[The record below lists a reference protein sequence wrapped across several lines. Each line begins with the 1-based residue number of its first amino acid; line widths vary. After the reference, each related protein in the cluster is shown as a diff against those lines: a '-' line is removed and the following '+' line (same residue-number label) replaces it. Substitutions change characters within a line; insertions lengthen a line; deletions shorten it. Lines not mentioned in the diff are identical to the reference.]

1 MSALRVKEPTIGS
14 SGAVVTIKVNGISI
28 KGFTSESISVA
39 LYANGIK
46 SFDRSKKLYRP
57 RGFFSLH
64 PQARTVTVNVN
75 GMPAMNPSEIY
86 LTEGLNVYTQQKRPL
101 SVRFFESMIDT
112 SLLHK
117 PIVKNRL
124 LWPIA
129 LKFIANSINNPELV
143 EYETPRA
150 VPTIV
155 EKADLVVI
163 GGGVA
168 GLSAAIEA
176 RRHGLEVL
184 QIDDGVELGG
194 EMLCD
199 ELEPP
204 GISEPGCIFARNLRK
219 KALELGVKVLT
230 RTTFVGFFEDAA
242 LALSPYP
249 PGGGT
254 SYLISA
260 KAYVVATGAVDLP
273 CIFANNDLPG
283 IIDVSSALKMLNMH
297 GVVAGKNVAILGA
310 TERGLRLAEHLKKYA
325 VNTIILDKSKG
336 GAGKDAIIDGVK
348 EIVAIG
354 KDRVEALEVKREGE
368 ELRLNVDCVVCAT
381 STNPDIRVS
390 AQAGAKIAYIKG
402 LGFVPIHDPFMRTSK
417 NGLFVAGGASGS
429 PYGILH
435 AIEGRI
441 AGLSAAVILNKKGA
455 EAEREVLAKEYGS
468 LLQKFGISNL
478 KEKVFKSFETGVIPD
493 EKIAE
498 PPTLFCSGPRRDAF
512 ICFCEDIRLWDL
524 HRVVSVYGFACLEK
538 VKRATGIGTARC
550 QGRLCLV
557 NSALY
562 IAHIASLSPNVVG
575 IARQR
580 PPAISIPINVLANM
594 EVNKT

>member
-1 MSALRVKEPTIGS
+1 MATLRIKEPIIGS
-14 SGAVVTIKVNGISI
+14 RGAVVTIKVNGISI
-28 KGFTSESISVA
+28 EGFTSEPISVA
-39 LYANGIK
+39 LYANDIK

-64 PQARTVTVNVN
+64 PQAKTVTVNVN
-75 GMPAMNPSEIY
+75 GIPAMNPSEIY
-86 LTEGLNVYTQQKRPL
+86 LTEGLNVYIQQKRPL
-101 SVRFFESMIDT
+101 SIRFFESMIDT

-117 PIVKNRL
+117 SIVKNRL
-124 LWPIA
+124 IWPMA

-143 EYETPRA
+143 EYETPHT
-150 VPTIV
+150 VSTIV

-176 RRHGLEVL
+176 RKYGLDVL

-230 RTTFVGFFEDAA
+230 KTTFVGFFEDAVFA
-242 LALSPYP
+242 FSPYP
-249 PGGGT
+249 LGGGT
-254 SYLISA
+254 SYIISA

-283 IIDVSSALKMLNMH
+283 IIDASSALRMLNIH

-310 TERGLRLAEHLKKYA
+310 TERGLRLAEHLKKHA

-336 GAGKDAIIDGVK
+336 GAGKNAIINGVK

-354 KDRVEALEVKREGE
+354 KNRVEALEVKREDG
-368 ELRLNVDCVVCAT
+368 ELRLNVDCVVCAV
-381 STNPDIRVS
+381 STNPDIKIS
-390 AQAGAKIAYIKG
+390 AQAGAKIAYVNG

-435 AIEGRI
+435 VIEGRI
-441 AGLSAAVILNKKGA
+441 AGLSAAVALNKTGA
-455 EAEREVLAKEYGS
+455 EAERETLMKEYRS
-468 LLQKFGISNL
+468 LLQKFGISDF
-478 KEKVFKSFETGVIPD
+478 KEKVFRSFETGVVLD
-493 EKIAE
+493 DKIAE
-498 PPTLFCSGPRRDAF
+498 PPTLFCSEPRRDAF

-562 IAHIASLSPNVVG
+562 IAYVAGLSPNVVG
-575 IARQR
+575 MARQR
-580 PPAISIPINVLANM
+580 PPAISIPIDVLASM
-594 EVNKT
+594 EVSKT

>member
-1 MSALRVKEPTIGS
+1 MATLRIKEPIIGS
-14 SGAVVTIKVNGISI
+14 RGAVVTIKVNGISI
-28 KGFTSESISVA
+28 EGFTSEPISVA
-39 LYANGIK
+39 LYANDIK

-64 PQARTVTVNVN
+64 PQAKTVTVNVN
-75 GMPAMNPSEIY
+75 GIPAMNPSEIY
-86 LTEGLNVYTQQKRPL
+86 LTEGLNVYIQQKRPL
-101 SVRFFESMIDT
+101 SIRFFESMIDT

-117 PIVKNRL
+117 SIVKNRL
-124 LWPIA
+124 IWPMA

-143 EYETPRA
+143 EYETPHT
-150 VPTIV
+150 VSTIV

-176 RRHGLEVL
+176 RKYGLDVL

-204 GISEPGCIFARNLRK
+204 GIPEPGCVFARNLRK

-230 RTTFVGFFEDAA
+230 KTTFVGFFEDAVFA
-242 LALSPYP
+242 FSPYP
-249 PGGGT
+249 LGGGT
-254 SYLISA
+254 SYIISA

-283 IIDVSSALKMLNMH
+283 IIDASSALRMLNIH

-310 TERGLRLAEHLKKYA
+310 TERGLRLVEHLKKHA
-325 VNTIILDKSKG
+325 VNTIILDKSKA
-336 GAGKDAIIDGVK
+336 AGKGDIIGGVR
-348 EIVAIG
+348 EIIAIG
-354 KDRVEALEVKREGE
+354 KNRVEALEVKREDG
-368 ELRLNVDCVVCAT
+368 ELRLNVDCVVCAV
-381 STNPDIRVS
+381 STNPDIKIS
-390 AQAGAKIAYIKG
+390 AQAGAKIAYVNG

-435 AIEGRI
+435 VIEGRI
-441 AGLSAAVILNKKGA
+441 AGLSAAVALNKTGA
-455 EAEREVLAKEYGS
+455 EAERETLMKEYRS
-468 LLQKFGISNL
+468 LLQKFGISDF
-478 KEKVFKSFETGVIPD
+478 KEKVFRSFETGVVLD
-493 EKIAE
+493 DKIAE
-498 PPTLFCSGPRRDAF
+498 PPTLFCSEPRRDAF

-562 IAHIASLSPNVVG
+562 IAYVAGLSPNVVG
-575 IARQR
+575 MARQR
-580 PPAISIPINVLANM
+580 PPAISIPIDVLASM
-594 EVNKT
+594 EVSKT

>member
-1 MSALRVKEPTIGS
+1 MATLRIKEPIIGS
-14 SGAVVTIKVNGISI
+14 RGAVVTIKVNGISI
-28 KGFTSESISVA
+28 EGFTSEPISVA
-39 LYANGIK
+39 LYANDIK

-64 PQARTVTVNVN
+64 PQAKTVTVNVN
-75 GMPAMNPSEIY
+75 GIPAMNPSEIY
-86 LTEGLNVYTQQKRPL
+86 LTEGLNVYIQQKRPL
-101 SVRFFESMIDT
+101 SIRFFESMIDT

-117 PIVKNRL
+117 SIVKNRL
-124 LWPIA
+124 IWPMA

-143 EYETPRA
+143 EYETPHT
-150 VPTIV
+150 VSTIV

-176 RRHGLEVL
+176 RKYGLDVL

-204 GISEPGCIFARNLRK
+204 GISEPGCVFARNLRK
-219 KALELGVKVLT
+219 KAFELGVKVLT
-230 RTTFVGFFEDAA
+230 KTTFVGFFEDAVFA
-242 LALSPYP
+242 FSPYP
-249 PGGGT
+249 LGGGT
-254 SYLISA
+254 SYIISA

-283 IIDVSSALKMLNMH
+283 IIDASSALRMLNIH

-310 TERGLRLAEHLKKYA
+310 TERGLRLAEHLKKHA
-325 VNTIILDKSKG
+325 VNTIILDKSKA
-336 GAGKDAIIDGVK
+336 AGKGDIIGGVR
-348 EIVAIG
+348 EIIAIG
-354 KDRVEALEVKREGE
+354 KNRVEALEVKHEDG
-368 ELRLNVDCVVCAT
+368 ELRLNVDCVVCAV
-381 STNPDIRVS
+381 STNPDIKIS
-390 AQAGAKIAYIKG
+390 AQAGAKIAYVNG

-435 AIEGRI
+435 VIEGRI
-441 AGLSAAVILNKKGA
+441 AGLSAAVALNKTGA
-455 EAEREVLAKEYGS
+455 EAERETLMKEYRS
-468 LLQKFGISNL
+468 LLQKFGISDF
-478 KEKVFKSFETGVIPD
+478 KEKVFRSFETGVVLD
-493 EKIAE
+493 DKIAE
-498 PPTLFCSGPRRDAF
+498 PPTLFCSEPRRDAF

-562 IAHIASLSPNVVG
+562 IAYVAGLSPNVVG
-575 IARQR
+575 MARQR
-580 PPAISIPINVLANM
+580 PPAISIPIDVLASM
-594 EVNKT
+594 EVSKT

>member
-1 MSALRVKEPTIGS
+1 MATLRIKEPIIGS
-14 SGAVVTIKVNGISI
+14 RGAVVTIKVNGISI
-28 KGFTSESISVA
+28 EGFTSEPISVA
-39 LYANGIK
+39 LYANDIK

-64 PQARTVTVNVN
+64 PQAKTVTVNVN
-75 GMPAMNPSEIY
+75 GIPAMNPSEIY
-86 LTEGLNVYTQQKRPL
+86 LTEGLNVYIQQKRPL
-101 SVRFFESMIDT
+101 SIRFFESMIDT

-117 PIVKNRL
+117 SIVKNRL
-124 LWPIA
+124 IWPMA

-143 EYETPRA
+143 EYETPHT
-150 VPTIV
+150 VSTIV

-176 RRHGLEVL
+176 RKYGLDVL

-204 GISEPGCIFARNLRK
+204 GISEPGCVFARNLRK

-230 RTTFVGFFEDAA
+230 KTTFVGFFEDAVFA
-242 LALSPYP
+242 FSPYP
-249 PGGGT
+249 LGGGT
-254 SYLISA
+254 SYIISA

-283 IIDVSSALKMLNMH
+283 IIDASSALRMLNIH

-310 TERGLRLAEHLKKYA
+310 TERGLRLAEHLKKHA

-336 GAGKDAIIDGVK
+336 GAGKNAIINGVK

-354 KDRVEALEVKREGE
+354 KDRVEALEVKREDE
-368 ELRLNVDCVVCAT
+368 ELRLNVDCVVCAV
-381 STNPDIRVS
+381 STNPDIKIS
-390 AQAGAKIAYIKG
+390 AQAGAKIAYVNG

-435 AIEGRI
+435 VIEGRI
-441 AGLSAAVILNKKGA
+441 AGLSAAVALNKTGA
-455 EAEREVLAKEYGS
+455 EAERETLMKEYRS
-468 LLQKFGISNL
+468 LLQKFGISDF
-478 KEKVFKSFETGVIPD
+478 KEKVFRSFETGVVLD
-493 EKIAE
+493 DKIAE
-498 PPTLFCSGPRRDAF
+498 PPTLFCSEPRRDAF

-562 IAHIASLSPNVVG
+562 IAYVAGLSPNVVG
-575 IARQR
+575 MARQR
-580 PPAISIPINVLANM
+580 PPAISIPIDVLASM
-594 EVNKT
+594 EVSKT

>member
-1 MSALRVKEPTIGS
+1 MATLRIKEPIIGS
-14 SGAVVTIKVNGISI
+14 RGAVVTIKVNGISI
-28 KGFTSESISVA
+28 EGFTSEPISVA
-39 LYANGIK
+39 LYANDIK

-64 PQARTVTVNVN
+64 PQAKTVTVNVN
-75 GMPAMNPSEIY
+75 GIPAMNPSEIY
-86 LTEGLNVYTQQKRPL
+86 LTEGLNVYIQQKRPL
-101 SVRFFESMIDT
+101 SIRFFESMIDT

-117 PIVKNRL
+117 SIVKNRL
-124 LWPIA
+124 IWPMA

-143 EYETPRA
+143 EYETPHT
-150 VPTIV
+150 VSTIV

-176 RRHGLEVL
+176 RKYGLDVL

-204 GISEPGCIFARNLRK
+204 GIPEPGCVFARNLRK

-230 RTTFVGFFEDAA
+230 KTTFVGFFEDAVFA
-242 LALSPYP
+242 FSPYP
-249 PGGGT
+249 LGGGT
-254 SYLISA
+254 SYIISA

-283 IIDVSSALKMLNMH
+283 IIDASSALRMLNIH

-310 TERGLRLAEHLKKYA
+310 TERGLRLAEHLKKHA
-325 VNTIILDKSKG
+325 VNTIILDKSKAADKGDIIG
-336 GAGKDAIIDGVK
+336 GVREII
-348 EIVAIG
+348 AIG
-354 KDRVEALEVKREGE
+354 KNRVEALEVKREDE
-368 ELRLNVDCVVCAT
+368 ELRLNVDCVVCAV
-381 STNPDIRVS
+381 STNPDIKIS
-390 AQAGAKIAYIKG
+390 AQAGAKIAYVNG

-435 AIEGRI
+435 VIEGRI
-441 AGLSAAVILNKKGA
+441 AGLSAAVALNKTGA
-455 EAEREVLAKEYGS
+455 EAERETLMKEYRS
-468 LLQKFGISNL
+468 LLQKFGISDF
-478 KEKVFKSFETGVIPD
+478 KEKVFRSFETGVVPD
-493 EKIAE
+493 DKIAE
-498 PPTLFCSGPRRDAF
+498 PPTLFCSEPRRDAF

-562 IAHIASLSPNVVG
+562 IAYVAGLSPNVVG
-575 IARQR
+575 MARQR
-580 PPAISIPINVLANM
+580 PPAISIPINVLASM
-594 EVNKT
+594 EVNRT

>member
-1 MSALRVKEPTIGS
+1 MATLRIKEPIIGS
-14 SGAVVTIKVNGISI
+14 RGAVVTIKVNGISI
-28 KGFTSESISVA
+28 EGFTSEPISVA
-39 LYANGIK
+39 LYANDIK

-64 PQARTVTVNVN
+64 PQAKTVTVNVN
-75 GMPAMNPSEIY
+75 GIPAMNPSEIY
-86 LTEGLNVYTQQKRPL
+86 LTEGLNVYIQQKRPL
-101 SVRFFESMIDT
+101 SIRFFESMIDT

-117 PIVKNRL
+117 SIVKNRL
-124 LWPIA
+124 IWPMA

-143 EYETPRA
+143 EYETPHT
-150 VPTIV
+150 VSTIV

-176 RRHGLEVL
+176 RKYGLDVL

-204 GISEPGCIFARNLRK
+204 GIPEPGCVFARNLRK

-230 RTTFVGFFEDAA
+230 KTTFVGFFEDAVFA
-242 LALSPYP
+242 FSPYP
-249 PGGGT
+249 LGGGT
-254 SYLISA
+254 SYIISA

-283 IIDVSSALKMLNMH
+283 IIDASSALRMLNIH

-310 TERGLRLAEHLKKYA
+310 TERGLRLVEHLKKHA
-325 VNTIILDKSKG
+325 VNTIILDKSKAADKGDIIG
-336 GAGKDAIIDGVK
+336 GVREII
-348 EIVAIG
+348 AIG
-354 KDRVEALEVKREGE
+354 KNRVEALEVKREDG
-368 ELRLNVDCVVCAT
+368 ELRLNVDCVVCAV
-381 STNPDIRVS
+381 STNPDIKIS
-390 AQAGAKIAYIKG
+390 AQAGAKIAYVNG

-435 AIEGRI
+435 VIEGRI
-441 AGLSAAVILNKKGA
+441 AGLSAAVALNKTGA
-455 EAEREVLAKEYGS
+455 EAERETLMKEYRS
-468 LLQKFGISNL
+468 LLQKFGISDF
-478 KEKVFKSFETGVIPD
+478 KEKVFRSFETGVVLD
-493 EKIAE
+493 DKIAE
-498 PPTLFCSGPRRDAF
+498 PPTLFCSEPRRDAF

-562 IAHIASLSPNVVG
+562 IAYVAGLSPNVVG
-575 IARQR
+575 MARQR
-580 PPAISIPINVLANM
+580 PPAISIPIDVLASM
-594 EVNKT
+594 EVSKT